1 MRDQVEEQF
10 LQADA
15 GTGAAVG
22 CPPAGDAVPQGL
34 AYRRRAVVV
43 QPEMQLHLGAVVAEE
58 AKLLEGVTIAYGLG
72 RRQPLGYGRLQSE
85 PGPPQSRRR
94 CTQILLVH
102 EKVQIARGAHYIVGV
117 ERLECRT
124 LDEHV
129 FHRNRVERVSAVR
142 QRRIES
148 GLHVPP
154 LVDDPVPREGPF
166 HCLAQQ
172 PATYRVEFGATHKPQ
187 QAVFRRQATCRLD
200 DGLLSFL

>member
-1 MRDQVEEQF
+1 
-10 LQADA
+10 
-15 GTGAAVG
+15 
-22 CPPAGDAVPQGL
+22 
-34 AYRRRAVVV
+34 
-43 QPEMQLHLGAVVAEE
+43 MQLHLGAVVAEE

-148 GLHVPP
+148 GLHVPRLGTTLVAARPLRRRHRTEMTAPVQVMMQQIEQPVIAP

-200 DGLLSFL
+200 DGLLSLL